1 MDKRM
6 NEWVEDRT
14 ESSLNIL
21 FYNDSSVE
29 LNRTQL
35 KIRCDYK
42 ALLTVIR
49 LLNLIYKHSIIRT

>member
-1 MDKRM
+1 M
-6 NEWVEDRT
+6 NGVEDRT